1 MDFDIDRLLAHV
13 KVLAEDY
20 RHRHAGERD
29 QVLAARYIADQM
41 RRASLEVREIQ
52 TPILGWQVNGT
63 PTLRVVEPEQRHFEF
78 APYVYSGST
87 PVAGIEG
94 NLVAV
99 GYTLAGGPEPWRKYA
114 VVRPEARDHWL
125 AIIIGRTDG
134 PAMGRRGTPAG
145 SMITADGPSWSW
157 PSCVIGKEDTQA
169 IESWLAQ
176 EIVVRVN
183 LTMHTEHKVNC
194 PSVNVVG
201 IVEGHT
207 FPDEVVI
214 MGVHHDAAGAIGYP
228 ESVDS
233 TGANDNA
240 SGVAILIEMAA
251 WYQANGSTRTI
262 WFCSFDGEERGL
274 MGSSEFLRRTSESG
288 ELARVVA
295 YVGIDQAAYGDAFW
309 VLASSDEPHL
319 SQGVDF
325 TAIGRSVIDELSLCD
340 LADFRGPVPLHS
352 ASDHWP
358 FFYAGV
364 PATLIGWHPFDG
376 YHRGGDTYDRC
387 VHDDQFLTCAKTA
400 HALMTKVLE
409 LPQIGRQPRPLSA
422 GFVVSPPNIDKLG
435 ASRWPRASS

>member
-1 MDFDIDRLLAHV
+1 MDFEIDRLLAHV
-13 KVLAEDY
+13 KLLAEDY
-20 RHRHAGERD
+20 RHRHAGEHD

-41 RRASLEVREIQ
+41 RRASLQVHEIQ
-52 TPILGWQVNGT
+52 TPILGWQVHGT
-63 PTLRVVEPEQRHFEF
+63 PSLRVLEPDQRRLEF

-87 PVAGIEG
+87 PADGIEG
-94 NLVAV
+94 VLVAV
-99 GYTLAGGPEPWRKYA
+99 GHTLAGGAEPWRKFA
-114 VVRPEARDHWL
+114 VIESGAPDHWL
-125 AIIIGRTDG
+125 GLIIGRTDG

-145 SMITADGPSWSW
+145 SMVTADGPSWSW
-157 PSCVIGKEDTQA
+157 PSCVIGQEDTQA

-176 EIVVRVN
+176 GITVRVN
-183 LTMHTEHKVNC
+183 LTMRTEHKVNC

-207 FPDEVVI
+207 LPDEVVI
-214 MGVHHDAAGAIGYP
+214 MGVHHDAVGAIGYP

-233 TGANDNA
+233 AGANDNA
-240 SGVAILIEMAA
+240 SGVAILLEMAA
-251 WYQANGSTRTI
+251 WYQSNGSTRTV

-295 YVGIDQAAYGDAFW
+295 YVGVDQAAYGDTFW

-319 SQGVDF
+319 SKGVDF
-325 TAIGRSVIDELSLCD
+325 TTISRSVIDELSLGE
-340 LADFRGPVPLHS
+340 LADFRGPVPLHA

-387 VHDDQFLTCAKTA
+387 VHDDQFLTCAKTTD
-400 HALMTKVLE
+400 ALLTKVLE
-409 LPQIGRQPRPLSA
+409 LPRIGRQRRPLSA
-422 GFVVSPPNIDKLG
+422 GFVVNPPNIDSLG
-435 ASRWPRASS
+435 VSVRPKASH